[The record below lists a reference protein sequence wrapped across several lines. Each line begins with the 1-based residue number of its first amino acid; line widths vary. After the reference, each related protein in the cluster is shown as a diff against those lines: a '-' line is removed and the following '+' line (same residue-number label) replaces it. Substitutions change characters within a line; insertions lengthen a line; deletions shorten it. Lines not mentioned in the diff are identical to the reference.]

1 MEFTLQILSR
11 ITLVAVTILLIITLF
26 LIVIWP
32 YLQGI
37 LLPTRLACGSDAVHC
52 FDRVQVMPGDTYIK
66 KLNFT
71 NRYSYPR
78 DYRVTFVRQ
87 GSLWSCDRDENDL
100 EYETSWSPGAD
111 LHLEPGE
118 TESVTVN
125 VTFPHEAKNECQ
137 GEAGYLVVRH
147 YFLDR
152 DQGEETCEC
161 SLSPMPNLLKMA
173 FFGSSD
179 LVSCPCAEVAWAQ
192 FEFDHP

>member
-1 MEFTLQILSR
+1 MQILGRVS
-11 ITLVAVTILLIITLF
+11 LVALTLLLITTLI

-37 LLPTRLACGSDAVHC
+37 LLPVRLACGSDAVQC
-52 FDRVQVMPGDTYIK
+52 FDRLQIMPGDTYIK
-66 KLNFT
+66 TLDFT

-78 DYRVTFVRQ
+78 DYRVAFVRH
-87 GSLWSCDRDENDL
+87 GSLWSCVGGGIDL
-100 EYETSWSPGAD
+100 DYETSWSPGAD

-125 VTFPHEAKNECQ
+125 VTFPHEAKSECH
-137 GEAGYLVVRH
+137 GGAGHLVIRH

-152 DQGEETCEC
+152 DQGEGTCEC
-161 SLSPMPNLLKMA
+161 GLSPMPSLLRTA

-179 LVSCPCAEVAWAQ
+179 LVDCPCAEVAWAQ
-192 FEFDHP
+192 FELNHP